1 MPGCVEAPR
10 LAAET
15 TLRAGLPNRNLAAPG
30 TAAPAGCLSPACATP
45 MVPSTLPATGSVRG
59 CSLRSTA
66 AIATARHKKWGRI
79 KEMFSHVMIGT
90 NDLEKAKVFYDALL
104 GTLGVRPAK
113 VDGHRIF
120 YFTKTGV
127 FSVSKPINGEP
138 ATHANGGTIG
148 FAAESPEQADAWH
161 AAGLANGGKT
171 CENPPG
177 IREGSA
183 GKMYLAYLRD
193 LDGNKICAMHRMAT

>member
-1 MPGCVEAPR
+1 
-10 LAAET
+10 
-15 TLRAGLPNRNLAAPG
+15 
-30 TAAPAGCLSPACATP
+30 
-45 MVPSTLPATGSVRG
+45 
-59 CSLRSTA
+59 
-66 AIATARHKKWGRI
+66 
-79 KEMFSHVMIGT
+79 MFSHVMIGT
-90 NDLEKAKVFYDALL
+90 NDLEKAKAFYDALL
-104 GTLGVRPAK
+104 GTLGVRPAR

-138 ATHANGGTIG
+138 ATHANGGT
-148 FAAESPEQADAWH
+148 
-161 AAGLANGGKT
+161 N